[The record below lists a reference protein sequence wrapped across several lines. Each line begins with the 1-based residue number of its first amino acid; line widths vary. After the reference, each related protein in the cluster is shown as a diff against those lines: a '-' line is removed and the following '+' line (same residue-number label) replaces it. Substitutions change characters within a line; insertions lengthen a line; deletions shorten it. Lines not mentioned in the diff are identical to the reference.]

1 MLSYIGYVLFKII
14 KVFGFDVVIIG
25 CFCIKS
31 VFCLVILGFRWLRRG
46 GGVRGRVL
54 YCFMI
59 LGLFYFMIK

>member
-1 MLSYIGYVLFKII
+1 MLSYIGYFLYKII

-31 VFCLVILGFRWLRRG
+31 VLCLVILGFRWLKG
-46 GGVRGRVL
+46 GGGRGMVL